1 MTKLVVL
8 FAAAPAAHWT
18 PRFVAGGV
26 DAVAGD
32 VPTVTADGVVE
43 GLASPQ
49 GGVVYLIN
57 ARVAGAMAGSGRDD
71 LYALP
76 QGAPQDGSPV
86 GLDYLVQVV

>member
-57 ARVAGAMAGSGRDD
+57 ARVAGVMTFTPYHRAHRKTV
-71 LYALP
+71 ALS
-76 QGAPQDGSPV
+76 DWTT
-86 GLDYLVQVV
+86 